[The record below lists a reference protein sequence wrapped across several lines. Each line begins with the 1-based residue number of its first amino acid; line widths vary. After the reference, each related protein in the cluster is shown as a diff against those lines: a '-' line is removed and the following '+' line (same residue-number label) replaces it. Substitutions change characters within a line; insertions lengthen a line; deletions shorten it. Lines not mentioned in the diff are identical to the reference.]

1 MANKKL
7 IVSVGAPVNGGGGG
21 GAVDSVF
28 GRTGNV
34 IAQNGDYN
42 TSQVTEGSNLYYTE
56 DRVSNNS
63 SVQANTAK
71 NSYPSSDATKL
82 SNIEDN
88 AEVNTINTDTTGEPT
103 GSDLVLNVVSLTQA
117 EYDAGTPVATTFYLI
132 TDA

>member
-7 IVSVGAPVNGGGGG
+7 VVSVGAPVTGGGGG

-34 IAQNGDYN
+34 TAENGDYN
-42 TSQVTEGSNLYYTE
+42 TSQVSEGLNLYYTE

-63 SVQANTAK
+63 SVQANTSK
-71 NSYPSSDATKL
+71 NSYPSEDATKL
-82 SNIEDN
+82 SNIEAN
-88 AEVNTINTDTTGEPT
+88 AEVNTINTDTAGEPA
-103 GSDLVLNVVSLTQA
+103 GADLVLNVVSLTQA
-117 EYDAGTPVATTFYLI
+117 EYDAGTPVSTTFYLI

>member
-7 IVSVGAPVNGGGGG
+7 IVSVGAPITGGGD

-28 GRTGNV
+28 NRTGNV

-42 TSQVTEGSNLYYTE
+42 TSQVSESSNLYYTE

-71 NSYPSSDATKL
+71 NSYPSSDAAKL
-82 SNIEDN
+82 SNIEAN

-103 GSDLVLNVVSLTQA
+103 GSDKVVNIVSLTQA
-117 EYDAGTPVATTFYLI
+117 EYDAGTPNADTFYLI